1 MAVKGIDVSKH
12 NGIIDFSK
20 VKKAG
25 YDFVI
30 IRAGYGFSTKDL
42 KFEENYAKAKAAGLG
57 VGAYWFTYASTPE
70 EARQEAEG
78 FIKAIHGKIFEYPL
92 YYDLEDDPN
101 SKSYPLKT
109 GKSNCTD
116 MVVNFCSTLEKA
128 GYFAGLYTSKSVLET
143 HIEPTVRSR
152 YALWVAQWSSKCTYN
167 GVYGM
172 WQYSDKGKVDGI
184 SGNTDL
190 DYCYIDYPTAM
201 KAKGING
208 FPKQSAVGNTA
219 DKKEKH
225 KLILEFDT
233 AEEAEAVQLALEKLK
248 SMKVRKADG

>member
-12 NGIIDFSK
+12 NGIIDFGK

-109 GKSNCTD
+109 GKNNCTD

-167 GVYGM
+167 GVFGM

-190 DYCYIDYPTAM
+190 DYCYIDYPTAI
-201 KAKGING
+201 KAKGLNG
-208 FPKQSAVGNTA
+208 FPKSSATIV
-219 DKKEKH
+219 DKKESEVIEVVLECKSEEEAQALQ
-225 KLILEFDT
+225 LILS
-233 AEEAEAVQLALEKLK
+233 KCK
-248 SMKVRKADG
+248 IRKVRKADG